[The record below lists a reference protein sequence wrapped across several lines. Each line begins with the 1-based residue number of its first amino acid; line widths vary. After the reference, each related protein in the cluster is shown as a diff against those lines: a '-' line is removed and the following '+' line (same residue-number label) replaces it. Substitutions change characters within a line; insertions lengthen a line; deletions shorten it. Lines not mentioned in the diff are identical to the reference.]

1 MSTTRVVFYADGTT
15 LEFEPTEVAER
26 GDKAAVLRPL
36 TGGRRARVVGAPS
49 DSMRRSGKR
58 EWEMTFEGVPGHFK
72 QVLER
77 IRAFDLGGAGRTPVV
92 MRTTFGQPETG
103 QTVELVPNVADT
115 PSGMAARTQ
124 FYFPQAGLMPGS
136 LAIYRDGVEIEED
149 DGVTPYTPV
158 TASGLVE
165 FDAPVSEGYTIT
177 GAAEYAASGYI
188 DDWQAQSLPGYATPT
203 WTIRL
208 VFREA

>member
-1 MSTTRVVFYADGTT
+1 MATRIVFYADGTV
-15 LEFEPTEVAER
+15 LEFEPTEVTER
-26 GDKAAVLRPL
+26 GEKQAARRPL
-36 TGGRRARVVGAPS
+36 TGGRTVRVVAAPA

-103 QTVELVPNVADT
+103 QTIELVPNVADT

-124 FYFPQAGLMPGS
+124 FYFPQAALMPGT
-136 LAIYRDGVEIEED
+136 LAVYRDGAEIAQTD
-149 DGVTPYTPV
+149 PFTPYTAV
-158 TASGLVE
+158 TASGLVQ
-165 FDAPVSEGYTIT
+165 FDDPVSQAYTIT
-177 GAAEYAASGYI
+177 GSAEYAASGYI
-188 DDWQAQSLPGYATPT
+188 DDWQAQSIPGHDVPT
-203 WTIRL
+203 WNIRL